1 MADDKV
7 KGDASSKD
15 VAKNAAK
22 AAAKSEGVAKA
33 AAKAAAKAEGKGKS
47 EPVVNEK
54 ATPPRLKKMYKEK
67 VAPELFKEMGY
78 KSSMEVPRLVKVIVS
93 MGVGEAKENK
103 KLLDA
108 AVGDLGIITGQHAVK
123 TKARKSIAT
132 FKIRQGQE
140 IGARV
145 TLRGNYMW
153 EFLDR
158 FMNVALPRVKDFRGV
173 NPNAFDGHGNYSL
186 GLNEQIIFP
195 EIDFDKIEKVM
206 GLNIAIVTTAK
217 TDREA
222 KSLLGML
229 GMPFRK

>member
-1 MADDKV
+1 MAEV
-7 KGDASSKD
+7 N
-15 VAKNAAK
+15 AKAAEAAEKKRAKAAK
-22 AAAKSEGVAKA
+22 AAEQKSSGDSVPPP
-33 AAKAAAKAEGKGKS
+33 KGY
-47 EPVVNEK
+47 V
-54 ATPPRLKKMYKEK
+54 PRLKKVYKEK
-67 VAPELFKEMGY
+67 VAGELQKEFSFT
-78 KSSMEVPRLVKVIVS
+78 SSMQVPRFIKVIVS

-108 AVGDLGIITGQHAVK
+108 AVEDLALITGQHAVK

-145 TLRGNYMW
+145 TLRGAMMW

-158 FMNVALPRVKDFRGV
+158 LMNVALPRVKDFRGV

-186 GLNEQIIFP
+186 GLTEQIIFP
-195 EIDFDKIEKVM
+195 EIDFDKIEKIM
-206 GLNIAIVTTAK
+206 GLNIAIVTTARNDK
-217 TDREA
+217 EA
-222 KSLLGML
+222 KSLLAKM

>member
-1 MADDKV
+1 MADEKV
-7 KGDASSKD
+7 KAE
-15 VAKNAAK
+15 AKNEAK
-22 AAAKSEGVAKA
+22 AKAKADGKAKADSKGKAESKAKSEPAVK
-33 AAKAAAKAEGKGKS
+33 
-47 EPVVNEK
+47 EK
-54 ATPPRLKKMYKEK
+54 ATPPRLKNIYKDK

-78 KSSMEVPRLVKVIVS
+78 KSTMQTPKLVKVIVS

-108 AVGDLGIITGQHAVK
+108 AVTDLEIITGQHAVK

-173 NPNAFDGHGNYSL
+173 NPNAFDGHGNYSV

>member
-7 KGDASSKD
+7 KAETL
-15 VAKNAAK
+15 AKNAAK
-22 AAAKSEGVAKA
+22 AAAKTEGTAKA
-33 AAKAAAKAEGKGKS
+33 AAKAAAKAESKGKPG
-47 EPVVNEK
+47 PVVDEK
-54 ATPPRLKKMYKEK
+54 ATPPRLKRIYKEK
-67 VAPELFKEMGY
+67 VAPELFKEMAY

-123 TKARKSIAT
+123 TKARKSIAF

>member
-1 MADDKV
+1 MAEM
-7 KGDASSKD
+7 
-15 VAKNAAK
+15 NAK
-22 AAAKSEGVAKA
+22 AAEAAEKKRAKA
-33 AAKAAAKAEGKGKS
+33 AEAAAKKAGGESAPLPKGY
-47 EPVVNEK
+47 V
-54 ATPPRLKKMYKEK
+54 PRLKKIYRDT
-67 VAPELFKEMGY
+67 VAPELFKEFGY
-78 KSSMEVPRLVKVIVS
+78 TSTMQVPRFVKVVVS

-108 AVGDLGIITGQHAVK
+108 AVEDIGHITGQLAVK

-145 TLRGNYMW
+145 TLRGAMMW

-158 FMNVALPRVKDFRGV
+158 LMNVALPRVKDFRGV

-186 GLNEQIIFP
+186 GLTEQIIFP

-206 GLNIAIVTTAK
+206 GLNIAIVTTARNDK
-217 TDREA
+217 EA
-222 KSLLGML
+222 KSLLAKM